1 MANFKEIP
9 CPFCGRIVRTN
20 DKFCI
25 FCGSKL
31 TETKAK
37 KKRKEITE
45 TEREELNKELGTG
58 MIDNLKSPKKTSQ
71 NESSIPFQV
80 TEGSQDDLDDR
91 VLSSEDVEKGAN
103 KKRDKDKIK
112 ASSKIEL
119 PEEIKDQLEAKMNL
133 AVIENK
139 KKLLK
144 EKLKDLTQEIESER
158 YEYDMEYAQRL
169 NLKLN
174 AFKSVK
180 ADILTQE
187 EQLRAEL
194 GPSGQ
199 FRVDELDDEMEL
211 QRERLIDLKRSFKN
225 HQVKRDVYEEL
236 KLEYSTEFREAE
248 KEVQELRVNIIR
260 WLSSEKAQKNKI
272 EKRIRL
278 LQARFKTKEID
289 SEEFES
295 QKKAFEKE
303 LEQFSQRIKILEF
316 YSRSKK
322 SRWFS

>member
-9 CPFCGRIVRTN
+9 CPFCGRVVRTT

-31 TETKAK
+31 TETKSK

-45 TEREELNKELGTG
+45 TERDELNKELGTG
-58 MIDNLKSPKKTSQ
+58 MIENLKSPKKPSQ
-71 NESSIPFQV
+71 KDDNIPFQI

-91 VLSSEDVEKGAN
+91 VLSSEDIEKGTKPKTD
-103 KKRDKDKIK
+103 KKKS
-112 ASSKIEL
+112 SSKIEL

-139 KKLLK
+139 KKKLK
-144 EKLKDLTQEIESER
+144 DKLKDLTHEIESER
-158 YEYDMEYAQRL
+158 YEYDMEFAQKL

-180 ADILTQE
+180 EDILKQE
-187 EQLRAEL
+187 EQMRAEL

-199 FRVDELDDEMEL
+199 FRVDELDEEMEL

-260 WLSSEKAQKNKI
+260 WLSSEKAKKNKI

-295 QKKAFEKE
+295 QKITFEKE
-303 LEQFSQRIKILEF
+303 MEQFTQRIKILEF

>member
-1 MANFKEIP
+1 MAKFKEIP
-9 CPFCGRIVRTN
+9 CPFCGRIIRTT

-31 TETKAK
+31 GGAATK
-37 KKRKEITE
+37 KKREEITDS
-45 TEREELNKELGTG
+45 ERDELNKELGTG
-58 MIDNLKSPKKTSQ
+58 MIDNLKTPKKPTQ
-71 NESSIPFQV
+71 QDGNIPFQV

-91 VLSSEDVEKGAN
+91 VLSSQEIEKET
-103 KKRDKDKIK
+103 KDKK
-112 ASSKIEL
+112 EKKKPKSHIEL

-133 AVIENK
+133 AIIENK
-139 KKLLK
+139 KKRLK
-144 EKLKDLTQEIESER
+144 KKLNELTQGIESDR
-158 YEYDMEYAQRL
+158 YEYDMEFAQNL

-174 AFKSVK
+174 AFKNVK
-180 ADILTQE
+180 EELLKKE

-225 HQVKRDVYEEL
+225 HQVKRDIYEEL
-236 KLEYSTEFREAE
+236 KLEYSTDFRKAE
-248 KEVQELRVNIIR
+248 NEVQELRVNIIR
-260 WLSSEKAQKNKI
+260 WLSSEKAKKNQI

-295 QKKAFEKE
+295 QKKTFEKD
-303 LEQFSQRIKILEF
+303 LEQFTQRIKILEF

>member
-9 CPFCGRIVRTN
+9 CPFCGRVVRTT

-25 FCGSKL
+25 FCGS
-31 TETKAK
+31 
-37 KKRKEITE
+37 
-45 TEREELNKELGTG
+45 NKELGTG

-71 NESSIPFQV
+71 NEGSIPFQV

-91 VLSSEDVEKGAN
+91 VLSSEEVEKGAH

-158 YEYDMEYAQRL
+158 YEDDMEYAQKL

-180 ADILTQE
+180 ADILTKE

-236 KLEYSTEFREAE
+236 KLEYSSEFREAE

>member
-9 CPFCGRIVRTN
+9 CPFCGRVVRTS

-31 TETKAK
+31 GEAKTK
-37 KKRKEITE
+37 KKHKEMTD

-58 MIDNLKSPKKTSQ
+58 MIDNLKVPKKPSQ
-71 NESSIPFQV
+71 KDSSIPFQV
-80 TEGSQDDLDDR
+80 LEGSQDDLDDR
-91 VLSSEDVEKGAN
+91 VLSSEEIDKEKKS
-103 KKRDKDKIK
+103 KKEKKK
-112 ASSKIEL
+112 SKSHVEL

-139 KKLLK
+139 KKRLK
-144 EKLKDLTQEIESER
+144 KKLQELTDDIESER
-158 YEYDMEYAQRL
+158 YEYDMEFAQKL

-180 ADILTQE
+180 E
-187 EQLRAEL
+187 ELLKEEDQLRAEL

-199 FRVDELDDEMEL
+199 FRVDELDDEMEI

-236 KLEYSTEFREAE
+236 KLEYSTDFRKAE
-248 KEVQELRVNIIR
+248 DEVQELRVNIIR
-260 WLSSEKAQKNKI
+260 WLSSEKAKKNQI

-289 SEEFES
+289 SEEFET
-295 QKKAFEKE
+295 QKKTFEKDV
-303 LEQFSQRIKILEF
+303 EQFTQRIKILEF

-322 SRWFS
+322 SRWFG